1 MIPITERFL
10 SECGGWQALRDARSL
25 QAAGRVLAAS
35 YEPPLLEGRVREGEG
50 ELRSGLRITS
60 KSHVE
65 NLCVCRAS
73 RRDGVICAHAL
84 AVGLEWLK
92 PHAMP
97 AAPVAPVAQSP
108 APVASP
114 RFAAD
119 EGTPLELHIV
129 LPPNFATAWERNAI
143 TLGLEAALGT
153 RRALLSALDPAKTYR
168 VSPTDQAALEKVRGL
183 ADGGLPGIATLDR
196 TAFLALLP
204 GLAGHPRVTFAR
216 KNPAAIHA
224 TPFRPNPDLPPDAI
238 LLAGGSGAWLLHESG
253 FHPLAPEQPAARA
266 SLASPMPAA
275 ASRFALALEGSLNH
289 LTARLD
295 VIYDDRRFTVEAA
308 PVRGATPRDQPAER
322 RALDRLLTASF
333 TGPDSTGQ
341 LVLKGEPKIL
351 AFFARDLP
359 RLEMEWE
366 ITIGSRFAHVTRDI
380 ERIRPRLEI
389 RTSGENWFDLKYE
402 LATPGGERFSAADIQ
417 RLLQSGQNA
426 TRLKNRKIAVFDPGM
441 LNEFQEVLND
451 CNPQQQQPGLYRI
464 ARCHAEYLDGVAGEQ
479 GADLNSDPAWSKW
492 VAPPDSGRPA
502 GSLDL
507 GALQDILRPYQIEGI
522 SWLNQLA
529 TKGLNGLLADEMG
542 LGKTVQTLAFAA
554 GLPGKT
560 IVICPSSLVFNW
572 QREAAKFTPQLRT
585 LAIQGTGRSALFGE
599 PLENA
604 DLIIT
609 SYALLRRDLD
619 HYQRID
625 FEAVILD
632 EAQHIKNPDSQNAQ
646 SAFSLKGRR
655 RLALTGTPI
664 ENSLA
669 DIWSLMNFLMPGYLG
684 SRVEF
689 RDRFQQPI
697 LNAPS
702 GPEHR
707 RLIKRLKPC
716 VLRRLKRDVITEL
729 PNKIEHVAYCEL
741 TTNQRAAYSQLLEA
755 TRRQSAEWAA
765 TEHQGKVR
773 MLMLTALLR
782 LRQACCDT
790 RLLSLPGV
798 ADDANTSGKLIL
810 LEELLN
816 EAVDGGHRVLIFS
829 QFASMLRILRST
841 LESLQISHCYLDGQT
856 KNRPKEVDR
865 FESGQV
871 SVFLISLKAG
881 GTGLNLTQADTVI
894 HFDPW
899 WNPAV
904 EDQATDRAHR
914 LGQKKVVNSYKLIA
928 RDTVEEKIL
937 ALQSRKRALIDA
949 TLESS
954 SDDDSAMEGLGADE
968 ILDLLL

>member
-10 SECGGWQALRDARSL
+10 SECGGWQALREARSL
-25 QAAGRVLAAS
+25 HAAGRVLAVS
-35 YEPPLLEGRVREGEG
+35 YAPPLLEGRVRDGEG

-60 KSHVE
+60 QSHVE
-65 NLCVCRAS
+65 NLCVCRAA

-92 PHAMP
+92 PHAAAAEP
-97 AAPVAPVAQSP
+97 VAKLAAPARVAG
-108 APVASP
+108 P
-114 RFAAD
+114 RFATDA
-119 EGTPLELHIV
+119 GTPIELHMV
-129 LPPNFATAWERNAI
+129 LPPNFAAAWERDAI
-143 TLGLEAALGT
+143 TVGWEAAVGT
-153 RRALLSALDPAKTYR
+153 RHVLLSALDPLKTYG
-168 VSPTDQAALEKVRGL
+168 VSPVDHAVLVKVRGL
-183 ADGGLPGIATLDR
+183 ADDGLPGIATLDR
-196 TAFLALLP
+196 SAFLALLP
-204 GLAGHPRVTFAR
+204 ALAGHPRVTFAR
-216 KNPAAIHA
+216 KSPATIHT
-224 TPFRPNPDLPPDAI
+224 TPFRPEPELPADAI
-238 LLAGGSGAWLLHESG
+238 LLAGGSGAWMLQEGG
-253 FHPLAPEQPAARA
+253 FHLLEAAQTVTPT
-266 SLASPMPAA
+266 LLVSPTFARDC
-275 ASRFALALEGSLNH
+275 RFALALEGSLNH

-295 VIYDDRRFTVEAA
+295 VVYGDRRFTVEAA
-308 PVRGATPRDQPAER
+308 PGRSSTPRDQPAER
-322 RALDRLLTASF
+322 QALERLHAASF
-333 TGPDSTGQ
+333 TGPDHAGQ

-359 RLEMEWE
+359 RLEKEWE
-366 ITIGSRFAHVTRDI
+366 VTVGTRFAHVTRDI
-380 ERIRPRLEI
+380 ERIQPRFEI

-402 LATPGGERFSAADIQ
+402 LATPGGERFSAAEIQ

-426 TRLKNRKIAVFDPGM
+426 TKLKNRKIAVFDPGM

-464 ARCHAEYLDGVAGEQ
+464 ARCHAAYLDGMASEQ
-479 GADLNSDPAWSKW
+479 GGELDGDPAWSAW
-492 VAPPDSGRPA
+492 VDPTGTNRPA
-502 GSLDL
+502 DGSDL
-507 GALQDILRPYQIEGI
+507 GALKDILRPYQIEGI
-522 SWLNQLA
+522 TWLKSLFLR
-529 TKGLNGLLADEMG
+529 GLNGLLADEMG

-554 GLPGKT
+554 GLSGKT
-560 IVICPSSLVFNW
+560 IVVCPSSLVFNW
-572 QREAAKFTPQLRT
+572 QREAAKFTPHLRT
-585 LAIQGTGRSALFGE
+585 LAVHGAERSAFFGE
-599 PLENA
+599 PLQTA

-609 SYALLRRDLD
+609 SYALLRRDIE
-619 HYQRID
+619 HYRNID
-625 FEAVILD
+625 FAAAVLD

-646 SAFSLKGRR
+646 SAFSLKAHR

-664 ENSLA
+664 ENSLS

-684 SRVEF
+684 SRTEF
-689 RDRFQQPI
+689 RERYQQPI
-697 LNAPS
+697 AIAPS

-707 RLIKRLKPC
+707 RLIKRLRPV
-716 VLRRLKRDVITEL
+716 VLRRLKRDVVTEL

-741 TTNQRAAYSQLLEA
+741 TTTQRNAYNQLLEA

-790 RLLSLPGV
+790 RLLSLSGASDT
-798 ADDANTSGKLIL
+798 ADTSGKILL

-829 QFASMLRILRST
+829 QFASMLRILRTT
-841 LESLQISHCYLDGQT
+841 LESLQYSYCYLDGQT
-856 KNRPKEVDR
+856 KNRAKEVDL
-865 FESGQV
+865 FESGEF

-914 LGQKKVVNSYKLIA
+914 LGQTKVVTSYKLIA
-928 RDTVEEKIL
+928 RGTVEEKIL
-937 ALQSRKRALIDA
+937 ALQSRKRALIEA
-949 TLESS
+949 TLEDP
-954 SDDDSAMEGLGADE
+954 SDDEPAMAGLHDNE
-968 ILDLLL
+968 IRDLLL

>member
-1 MIPITERFL
+1 
-10 SECGGWQALRDARSL
+10 
-25 QAAGRVLAAS
+25 
-35 YEPPLLEGRVREGEG
+35 
-50 ELRSGLRITS
+50 
-60 KSHVE
+60 
-65 NLCVCRAS
+65 
-73 RRDGVICAHAL
+73 
-84 AVGLEWLK
+84 
-92 PHAMP
+92 
-97 AAPVAPVAQSP
+97 
-108 APVASP
+108 
-114 RFAAD
+114 
-119 EGTPLELHIV
+119 
-129 LPPNFATAWERNAI
+129 
-143 TLGLEAALGT
+143 
-153 RRALLSALDPAKTYR
+153 
-168 VSPTDQAALEKVRGL
+168 
-183 ADGGLPGIATLDR
+183 
-196 TAFLALLP
+196 
-204 GLAGHPRVTFAR
+204 
-216 KNPAAIHA
+216 
-224 TPFRPNPDLPPDAI
+224 
-238 LLAGGSGAWLLHESG
+238 
-253 FHPLAPEQPAARA
+253 
-266 SLASPMPAA
+266 
-275 ASRFALALEGSLNH
+275 
-289 LTARLD
+289 
-295 VIYDDRRFTVEAA
+295 
-308 PVRGATPRDQPAER
+308 
-322 RALDRLLTASF
+322 
-333 TGPDSTGQ
+333 
-341 LVLKGEPKIL
+341 
-351 AFFARDLP
+351 
-359 RLEMEWE
+359 
-366 ITIGSRFAHVTRDI
+366 
-380 ERIRPRLEI
+380 
-389 RTSGENWFDLKYE
+389 
-402 LATPGGERFSAADIQ
+402 
-417 RLLQSGQNA
+417 
-426 TRLKNRKIAVFDPGM
+426 
-441 LNEFQEVLND
+441 
-451 CNPQQQQPGLYRI
+451 
-464 ARCHAEYLDGVAGEQ
+464 
-479 GADLNSDPAWSKW
+479 
-492 VAPPDSGRPA
+492 
-502 GSLDL
+502 
-507 GALQDILRPYQIEGI
+507 
-522 SWLNQLA
+522 
-529 TKGLNGLLADEMG
+529 MG

-684 SRVEF
+684 SRGEF

-741 TTNQRAAYSQLLEA
+741 TTNQRAAYIQLLEA